1 MNRQTIIDGAK
12 TYFQENL
19 LAKEFVPGQTYIP
32 PTGKVL
38 DQEDCANLIDASLD
52 MWFTS
57 GRYS

>member
-1 MNRQTIIDGAK
+1 MNRQAIIDGAR

-38 DQEDCANLIDASLD
+38 DQEDCANLIDA
-52 MWFTS
+52 
-57 GRYS
+57 